1 MVVWYTFEGG
11 TGIFFHLF
19 PLLSH
24 LFLWVRYFLLLLVV
38 DVVAI
43 ALELTIQAQLRCAV
57 KSHTQRKRER
67 EQRFEAYFFFCVGP
81 ISATGQT
88 SHRPHFTNSP
98 FCWTKSLLFP
108 TMRVSEGM
116 DNSNNNRGH
125 EIIESGVRFFFS
137 LFFGSR
143 RGSQQQSPV
152 EQSCAERAAETFNA
166 V

>member
-1 MVVWYTFEGG
+1 MVVWYTFEGD

-24 LFLWVRYFLLLLVV
+24 LFLWVRYFF
-38 DVVAI
+38 VASCCWCCCYRSW
-43 ALELTIQAQLRCAV
+43 AHNSSTITLRSQVAHAE
-57 KSHTQRKRER
+57 KERER
-67 EQRFEAYFFFCVGP
+67 AEIWGIFFFCVGP

-125 EIIESGVRFFFS
+125 EIIESGVRFFSLS
-137 LFFGSR
+137 LFWLTTWEPAAKSSR
-143 RGSQQQSPV
+143 
-152 EQSCAERAAETFNA
+152 AELRRTGGWDF
-166 V
+166 